1 MAIENLKELES
12 SLKLKEG
19 TLTAAI
25 ENEEAVKINI
35 ESLLIRTIEEDETRT
50 ANLKTE
56 YHTAGREIAIKT
68 AREDYGL
75 DFQGKN
81 MENLMSAIKT
91 KVLAEANVEPSAKI
105 KELTADN
112 EALKLN
118 ITGLQTE
125 VNDSKLLFAKQTT
138 QRSIDNMIHGAIQGD
153 LTISKDDA
161 ALLFKN
167 KFGTELNEGGKLLI
181 SQNGEVM
188 KNQTTLDPVGITD
201 VMSNFLSTYTKK
213 VEGGAGGGDQT
224 GGGKEGTMEAFNK
237 EMVNA
242 GITIGSEPYNQESS
256 KRIMAGTLKS

>member
-1 MAIENLKELES
+1 MAIVNLKELEG
-12 SLKLKEG
+12 SLNLKEG
-19 TLTAAI
+19 TLKSAFESET
-25 ENEEAVKINI
+25 EETIDI
-35 ESLLIRTIEEDETRT
+35 STLSIRTIEDDETRT

-112 EALKLN
+112 EKLKSN
-118 ITGLQTE
+118 IEGLQTE
-125 VNDSKLLFAKQTT
+125 VNDGKILFAKQKT
-138 QRSIDNMIHGAIQGD
+138 QSSIASMIDGAIQGD

-188 KNQTTLDPVGITD
+188 KNTTTLDPVGITD
-201 VMSNFLSTYTKK
+201 VMTDFLSAYTKK
-213 VEGGAGGGDQT
+213 VEGGAGGTDQT
-224 GGGKEGTMEAFNK
+224 GGGKEGTMDAFNK
-237 EMVNA
+237 EMANSSV
-242 GITIGSEPYNQESS
+242 TIGSQPYNEEMA
-256 KRIMAGTLKS
+256 KRLGAGTLKV

>member
-1 MAIENLKELES
+1 MGIVNLKELEG
-12 SLKLKEG
+12 SLNLKEG
-19 TLTAAI
+19 TLQTAF
-25 ENEEAVKINI
+25 ESETEETIDISNL
-35 ESLLIRTIEEDETRT
+35 SIRTVEDDTTRT

-68 AREDYGL
+68 AREELGL
-75 DFQGKN
+75 DFQGKT
-81 MENLMSAIKT
+81 MENLLGAFKT
-91 KVLAEANVEPSAKI
+91 KTLSEANVEPSAKI

-112 EALKLN
+112 DALKLN

-125 VNDSKLLFAKQTT
+125 VSDAKVLFAKQTT

-213 VEGGAGGGDQT
+213 IEGGAGGGNAT

-237 EMVNA
+237 EQVA
-242 GITIGSEPYNQESS
+242 LGVTIGSQIYNEEMS
-256 KRIMAGTLKS
+256 KRLGAGTLKV